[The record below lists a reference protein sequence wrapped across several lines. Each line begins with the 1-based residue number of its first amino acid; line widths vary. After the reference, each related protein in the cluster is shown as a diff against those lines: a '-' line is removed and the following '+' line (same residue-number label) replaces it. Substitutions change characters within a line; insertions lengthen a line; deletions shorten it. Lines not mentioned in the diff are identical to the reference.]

1 MDRISI
7 CCVIVLN
14 IISIF
19 GWFFIYVGG
28 KCIYDHYKSCN
39 LPSSAAL
46 FLGFDLHYYPD
57 FLSLFLI
64 LRCIIKKSKLI
75 NKIH

>member
-57 FLSLFLI
+57 F
-64 LRCIIKKSKLI
+64 
-75 NKIH
+75 